1 MTIGM
6 IGSGSW
12 ATALVKILTD
22 AGHPVH
28 WCVRTEKMVN
38 QIRDRGHNPNYLSS
52 VHFNRDLLRLTDQ
65 PVRILEAC
73 DAVILAVPSAYLQ
86 QQLDPIPAGAFT
98 GKRVVSAVKGILPEK
113 NILLNDYLE
122 REKSVPLQRYF
133 TIMGPC
139 HAEEVAAEK
148 LSYLTFSGVDE
159 GETETLASMFRTPYL
174 NTVVNTDVYGVQ
186 FAAILKNIYALGA
199 GIAHGL
205 EYGDNFLSVFI
216 ANAADEMA
224 GFLRKVGIRNIEV
237 GVHAPAGD
245 ANARK
250 SPNYAASVY
259 LGDLLVTCYSLF
271 SRNRTFGNMIGKGYS
286 VQSAQLEMNMVA
298 EGYNASRSIFHI
310 NRDIGAEM
318 PIAETVYRILWEG
331 LPAGQG
337 FNGIESGLI

>member
-52 VHFNRDLLRLTDQ
+52 VHFNRSLLQLTDQ
-65 PVRILEAC
+65 SAQILEAC

-86 QQLDPIPAGAFT
+86 QQLDPIPAAAFA
-98 GKRVVSAVKGILPEK
+98 GKRLVSAVKGILPEK

-148 LSYLTFSGVDE
+148 LS
-159 GETETLASMFRTPYL
+159 
-174 NTVVNTDVYGVQ
+174 
-186 FAAILKNIYALGA
+186 
-199 GIAHGL
+199 
-205 EYGDNFLSVFI
+205 
-216 ANAADEMA
+216 
-224 GFLRKVGIRNIEV
+224 
-237 GVHAPAGD
+237 
-245 ANARK
+245 
-250 SPNYAASVY
+250 
-259 LGDLLVTCYSLF
+259 
-271 SRNRTFGNMIGKGYS
+271 
-286 VQSAQLEMNMVA
+286 
-298 EGYNASRSIFHI
+298 
-310 NRDIGAEM
+310 
-318 PIAETVYRILWEG
+318 
-331 LPAGQG
+331 
-337 FNGIESGLI
+337 